1 MPRKGAIRLAHHAKR
16 SSVDLGSHQM
26 MRMERLDMRHFSMEA
41 GTPAYV
47 APEIW
52 RCEAYAACL
61 FLHYLGCFFVVFV
74 LCVRHQVL

>member
-1 MPRKGAIRLAHHAKR
+1 MFFLQTESSSHTGSMPRKGTGSKLKKHAKR

-26 MRMERLDMRHFSMEA
+26 LRMERLDMRHFSMEA

-52 RCEAYAACL
+52 RCES
-61 FLHYLGCFFVVFV
+61 
-74 LCVRHQVL
+74 